1 MKEDRQNLWIV
12 VCVKCNITSSNLTAM
27 VEKINF
33 DFFKPIIPYS
43 IKCPSFVAR
52 ELE

>member
-12 VCVKCNITSSNLTAM
+12 VCVKCNITSSNLTAI

-43 IKCPSFVAR
+43 I
-52 ELE
+52 